1 MPMAKTLAG
10 ACLALS
16 TLAATPALAEDCLI
30 GEMKLFAGIFAPRG
44 YALAQGQE
52 LQIGQYPAQFAI
64 FGTTYGGNGTSTFK
78 LPDMRGRVPIGAG
91 MGPGLNNVNLGQKSG
106 DEWTVPRQA
115 QAQAG
120 GGANVAAPVQITNMQ
135 PSTGL
140 NYIVCLDGIFP
151 SQ

>member
-16 TLAATPALAEDCLI
+16 TLVATPAMADDCLL
-30 GEMKLFAGIFAPRG
+30 GEMKLFAGTFAPRG
-44 YALAQGQE
+44 YAFAHGQDVP
-52 LQIGQYPAQFAI
+52 IGQYSALFSVL
-64 FGTTYGGNGTSTFK
+64 GTTYGGNGSSTFK

-106 DEWTVPRQA
+106 DEWTVPRQG

-120 GGANVAAPVQITNMQ
+120 NGAAVGTPTQITNMQ
-135 PSTGL
+135 PSTGI
-140 NYIVCLDGIFP
+140 NYIVCIEGIFP